1 MGDHFSSKSRHLVG
15 RHLNLIMK
23 FISILCFIGFSRA
36 FVVRREAE
44 AEADAVGFGIG
55 YGASPR
61 AVSTPVC
68 KSVPQKV
75 CKDRTIETPRKVC
88 HTEHDEIVD
97 TTITEHCQT
106 TTTTK
111 CEQTSSQVRHSS
123 NIVGSD
129 SKVVS
134 TGVVASPE
142 VTVSQGA
149 SVHGGAVS
157 GYSAGT
163 TGAISGYGAGGAIS
177 STGVI
182 GTTGIIGSTGL
193 VGSGS
198 SLGYGVVTY
207 GKREADADAEADAG
221 LYGYGSNGVSPVSPS
236 APICR
241 SVPVRTCNKVPVNR
255 PRKTA
260 KTVCK
265 TVTDIKVIKDCT
277 DTVSTTCT
285 QQSVQQ
291 SQYSAVVGSDSK
303 VGPSAVVANHGT
315 VSVGST
321 SVAGGYGTGGVV
333 SGYGTGALGGA
344 VLSGVSGGYTSGVVS
359 TPVISGVASTGVASS
374 GAAAVG
380 TGASAT
386 GCVNNKGKSV
396 PCRK

>member
-1 MGDHFSSKSRHLVG
+1 MGDHFSSSSKHLVG
-15 RHLNLIMK
+15 RHLNLNMK
-23 FISILCFIGFSRA
+23 FFSIICFVGFSQA

-44 AEADAVGFGIG
+44 AEADADAFGIG
-55 YGASPR
+55 YGAAPR

-97 TTITEHCQT
+97 TTVTEHCQT

-111 CEQTSSQVRHSS
+111 CEQTSSQTRHSS

-134 TGVVASPE
+134 TGVIASPE
-142 VTVSQGA
+142 VTVARGA
-149 SVHGGAVS
+149 STHGGVVS
-157 GYSAGT
+157 GYTAGT
-163 TGAISGYGAGGAIS
+163 SGAAAGYGAGGAIT

-182 GTTGIIGSTGL
+182 GTAGLIGSTG
-193 VGSGS
+193 VVSNGA
-198 SLGYGVVTY
+198 SLGYGGVTY
-207 GKREADADAEADAG
+207 AKREADADAEADAG
-221 LYGYGSNGVSPVSPS
+221 FYGYGSNGVSPVSTS

-255 PRKTA
+255 PRKVA

-291 SQYSAVVGSDSK
+291 SHSSAVVGSDAR

-315 VSVGST
+315 VSVGSAG
-321 SVAGGYGTGGVV
+321 VAGGYGTGAIV
-333 SGYGTGALGGA
+333 SGIAGGA
-344 VLSGVSGGYTSGVVS
+344 ILGGVSGGYTSGV
-359 TPVISGVASTGVASS
+359 SGVS
-374 GAAAVG
+374 AVQ
-380 TGASAT
+380 
-386 GCVNNKGKSV
+386 
-396 PCRK
+396 

>member
-1 MGDHFSSKSRHLVG
+1 MGSTWGDYFSSSSKCLVG
-15 RHLNLIMK
+15 RNLNLMMM
-23 FISILCFIGFSRA
+23 FISILCFIGLSQA
-36 FVVRREAE
+36 FVVRRDAE
-44 AEADAVGFGIG
+44 AEADADAFGIG
-55 YGASPR
+55 HGASPR

-97 TTITEHCQT
+97 TTVTEHCQT

-111 CEQTSSQVRHSS
+111 CEQTSSQTRHSS

-134 TGVVASPE
+134 TGIIASPE
-142 VTVSQGA
+142 VTVAQGA
-149 SVHGGAVS
+149 STHGGVVS
-157 GYSAGT
+157 GYNAGT
-163 TGAISGYGAGGAIS
+163 GVASGYGAGGAIT

-182 GTTGIIGSTGL
+182 GTTGLIGSTGV
-193 VGSGS
+193 VGSGA
-198 SLGYGVVTY
+198 SLGYGGVTY

-221 LYGYGSNGVSPVSPS
+221 FYGYGSNGVSPVSTS

-255 PRKTA
+255 PRKVA

-291 SQYSAVVGSDSK
+291 SHSSAVVGSGSK

-315 VSVGST
+315 VSVGSAG
-321 SVAGGYGTGGVV
+321 VAGGYGAGAVV
-333 SGYGTGALGGA
+333 SGYGTGALASGIAGGSF
-344 VLSGVSGGYTSGVVS
+344 LGGVSGGYTSGLV
-359 TPVISGVASTGVASS
+359 TNPVISGVASTGS
-374 GAAAVG
+374 AAVI
-380 TGASAT
+380 SA
-386 GCVNNKGKSV
+386 
-396 PCRK
+396 

>member
-1 MGDHFSSKSRHLVG
+1 MGDHFSPKHLVG
-15 RHLNLIMK
+15 RNLNLIMK
-23 FISILCFIGFSRA
+23 FTSLICFFGFSQA
-36 FVVRREAE
+36 FVVRREAD
-44 AEADAVGFGIG
+44 ADADAFGIG

-97 TTITEHCQT
+97 TTVTEHCQT

-111 CEQTSSQVRHSS
+111 CEQTNSQTRHSS

-134 TGVVASPE
+134 TGVIASPE
-142 VTVSQGA
+142 VTVAQGA
-149 SVHGGAVS
+149 STHGGVVS
-157 GYSAGT
+157 GYTAGT
-163 TGAISGYGAGGAIS
+163 SGAAAGYGAGGAI
-177 STGVI
+177 I
-182 GTTGIIGSTGL
+182 GTTGLIGSTG
-193 VGSGS
+193 VVNNGA
-198 SLGYGVVTY
+198 SLGYGY
-207 GKREADADAEADAG
+207 GKREADADTEADAG
-221 LYGYGSNGVSPVSPS
+221 FYGYGSNGVSPVSTS

-255 PRKTA
+255 PRKVA

-291 SQYSAVVGSDSK
+291 SHSSAVVGSNSR

-315 VSVGST
+315 VSVGSVG
-321 SVAGGYGTGGVV
+321 VAGGYGTGAVV
-333 SGYGTGALGGA
+333 GGYSSGALLGA
-344 VLSGVSGGYTSGVVS
+344 VSGGYTGGAVS
-359 TPVISGVASTGVASS
+359 TGYAAPVVSGVATT
-374 GAAAVG
+374 GAAAA
-380 TGASAT
+380 GAGATAT
-386 GCVNNKGKSV
+386 GCVNSTGQTV
-396 PCRK
+396 PCSE

>member
-1 MGDHFSSKSRHLVG
+1 MGDHFSSSSKCLVG
-15 RHLNLIMK
+15 RDLNLIMK
-23 FISILCFIGFSRA
+23 FISILCFIGFTQA

-44 AEADAVGFGIG
+44 PDADADAFGIG

-61 AVSTPVC
+61 AVSAPVC

-97 TTITEHCQT
+97 TTVTEHCQT

-111 CEQTSSQVRHSS
+111 CEQTSSQTRHSS

-134 TGVVASPE
+134 TGIIASPE
-142 VTVSQGA
+142 VTVAQGA
-149 SVHGGAVS
+149 STHGGVVS

-163 TGAISGYGAGGAIS
+163 SGVAAGYGVGGAIT
-177 STGVI
+177 STGVA
-182 GTTGIIGSTGL
+182 GTTGLIGSTG
-193 VGSGS
+193 VVSSGA
-198 SLGYGVVTY
+198 SLGYGGVSY

-221 LYGYGSNGVSPVSPS
+221 FYGYGSNGVSPVSTS

-255 PRKTA
+255 PRKVA

-277 DTVSTTCT
+277 DTVSTTCS

-291 SQYSAVVGSDSK
+291 SHSSAVVGTDSK

-315 VSVGST
+315 VSVGSPG
-321 SVAGGYGTGGVV
+321 VAGGYGAGAIA
-333 SGYGTGALGGA
+333 SGYGTGAVVSGYGA
-344 VLSGVSGGYTSGVVS
+344 GALASGIAGVSGGYTSGLV
-359 TPVISGVASTGVASS
+359 TNP
-374 GAAAVG
+374 
-380 TGASAT
+380 
-386 GCVNNKGKSV
+386 
-396 PCRK
+396 

>member
-1 MGDHFSSKSRHLVG
+1 MGDHFSSSSKHQVG

-23 FISILCFIGFSRA
+23 FISILCFVASSQA

-44 AEADAVGFGIG
+44 ADAEADAFGIG
-55 YGASPR
+55 YGAAPR
-61 AVSTPVC
+61 AVSAPVC

-97 TTITEHCQT
+97 TTVTEHCQT

-111 CEQTSSQVRHSS
+111 CEQTSSQTRHSS

-134 TGVVASPE
+134 TGIIASPE
-142 VTVSQGA
+142 VTVAQGA
-149 SVHGGAVS
+149 STHGGVVS
-157 GYSAGT
+157 GYSTGT
-163 TGAISGYGAGGAIS
+163 GVATGYGAGGAIT
-177 STGVI
+177 STGVV
-182 GTTGIIGSTGL
+182 GTTGIIGSTGV
-193 VGSGS
+193 VGSTASLGYGS
-198 SLGYGVVTY
+198 SLGYGGVNY
-207 GKREADADAEADAG
+207 GKRDADADADAG
-221 LYGYGSNGVSPVSPS
+221 LYGYSANGVSPVSAS

-255 PRKTA
+255 PRKVA

-291 SQYSAVVGSDSK
+291 SHSSAVVGSDSK

-315 VSVGST
+315 ISVGSAG
-321 SVAGGYGTGGVV
+321 VAGGYGAGAIASGYGTGAVV
-333 SGYGTGALGGA
+333 SGYGTGALASGNAGGSI
-344 VLSGVSGGYTSGVVS
+344 LGGVSGGYTCGLV
-359 TPVISGVASTGVASS
+359 TNPVISGVASTGS
-374 GAAAVG
+374 AAVI
-380 TGASAT
+380 SA
-386 GCVNNKGKSV
+386 
-396 PCRK
+396 

>member
-1 MGDHFSSKSRHLVG
+1 MGRSLQLLMQASGGKESQPQHEV
-15 RHLNLIMK
+15 
-23 FISILCFIGFSRA
+23 LCFVGFSQA

-44 AEADAVGFGIG
+44 PDADADAFGIG

-61 AVSTPVC
+61 AVSSPVC

-97 TTITEHCQT
+97 TTVTEHCQT

-111 CEQTSSQVRHSS
+111 CEQTSSQTRHSS

-134 TGVVASPE
+134 TGVIASPE
-142 VTVSQGA
+142 VTVAQGA
-149 SVHGGAVS
+149 STHGGVVS
-157 GYSAGT
+157 GYTAGT
-163 TGAISGYGAGGAIS
+163 SGAAAGYGAGGAIT

-182 GTTGIIGSTGL
+182 GTTGLISSTSVVSNGA
-193 VGSGS
+193 
-198 SLGYGVVTY
+198 SLGYY

-221 LYGYGSNGVSPVSPS
+221 FYGYGSNGVSPVSTS

-255 PRKTA
+255 PRKVA

-291 SQYSAVVGSDSK
+291 SHSSAVVGSDSK

-315 VSVGST
+315 VSVGN
-321 SVAGGYGTGGVV
+321 AGGYGTGAVV
-333 SGYGTGALGGA
+333 GGYSSGSLLGA
-344 VLSGVSGGYTSGVVS
+344 VSGGYTGGVVATGYAAPVVSGVS
-359 TPVISGVASTGVASS
+359 TS
-374 GAAAVG
+374 GAATAVA
-380 TGASAT
+380 GAAAT
-386 GCVNNKGKSV
+386 GCVNSTGQSV
-396 PCRK
+396 PCSA

>member
-1 MGDHFSSKSRHLVG
+1 MGDHFSSLSKHLVG
-15 RHLNLIMK
+15 RNLIPIMK
-23 FISILCFIGFSRA
+23 FISIICFFGFSQA

-44 AEADAVGFGIG
+44 PDADADAFGIG

-61 AVSTPVC
+61 AVSAPVC

-97 TTITEHCQT
+97 TTVTEHCQT

-111 CEQTSSQVRHSS
+111 CEQTSSQTRQSS

-134 TGVVASPE
+134 TGIIASPE
-142 VTVSQGA
+142 VTVAQGA
-149 SVHGGAVS
+149 STHGGVVS
-157 GYSAGT
+157 SYNAGT
-163 TGAISGYGAGGAIS
+163 GVASGYGAGGAIT
-177 STGVI
+177 STGVV
-182 GTTGIIGSTGL
+182 GTTGLIGSTGV
-193 VGSGS
+193 VGSGA
-198 SLGYGVVTY
+198 SLGYGGVTS

-221 LYGYGSNGVSPVSPS
+221 FYGYGSNGVSPVSTS

-241 SVPVRTCNKVPVNR
+241 SVPVRTCNKVPANR
-255 PRKTA
+255 PRKVA

-291 SQYSAVVGSDSK
+291 SHSSAVVGSDSK

-315 VSVGST
+315 VSVGSAG
-321 SVAGGYGTGGVV
+321 VAGGYGAGAFASGYGTGAVV
-333 SGYGTGALGGA
+333 SGYGTGALVSGIAGGA
-344 VLSGVSGGYTSGVVS
+344 ILGGVSGGYTSGLV
-359 TPVISGVASTGVASS
+359 TNPVISGVGSTGS
-374 GAAAVG
+374 AAVI
-380 TGASAT
+380 SA
-386 GCVNNKGKSV
+386 
-396 PCRK
+396 

>member
-23 FISILCFIGFSRA
+23 FISILCFIGFSQA

-44 AEADAVGFGIG
+44 ADADADAGYG
-55 YGASPR
+55 YGAVSPA
-61 AVSTPVC
+61 AVSAPVC
-68 KSVPQKV
+68 NSVPEKV

-97 TTITEHCQT
+97 TTVIEHCQT

-111 CEQTSSQVRHSS
+111 CEQTSSQTRHSS

-134 TGVVASPE
+134 TGIIASPE
-142 VTVSQGA
+142 VTVAQGA
-149 SVHGGAVS
+149 STHGGVVT

-163 TGAISGYGAGGAIS
+163 SGVAAGYGAGGAIT
-177 STGVI
+177 STGVV
-182 GTTGIIGSTGL
+182 GTTGLIGSTGVL
-193 VGSGS
+193 SSGA
-198 SLGYGVVTY
+198 SLGYGGVNY

-221 LYGYGSNGVSPVSPS
+221 FYGYGSNGVSPVSTS

-255 PRKTA
+255 PRKVA

-265 TVTDIKVIKDCT
+265 VVTDIKVIKDCT

-291 SQYSAVVGSDSK
+291 SHSSAVAGSDSK

-315 VSVGST
+315 VSVGSAG
-321 SVAGGYGTGGVV
+321 VAGGYGTGAITSGYGTGAVV
-333 SGYGTGALGGA
+333 SGYGTGALVGGIGGGS
-344 VLSGVSGGYTSGVVS
+344 LLGGVSGGYTGG
-359 TPVISGVASTGVASS
+359 VISGVASAGS
-374 GAAAVG
+374 GAVV
-380 TGASAT
+380 SA
-386 GCVNNKGKSV
+386 
-396 PCRK
+396 

>member
-1 MGDHFSSKSRHLVG
+1 MGDHFSSSSKNLVG

-23 FISILCFIGFSRA
+23 LIPILCFIGCSQA

-44 AEADAVGFGIG
+44 AEADADGFGIG

-111 CEQTSSQVRHSS
+111 CEQTSSQTRHSS
-123 NIVGSD
+123 NIIGSD

-142 VTVSQGA
+142 VTVARGA

-163 TGAISGYGAGGAIS
+163 TGAIAGYGAGGLVGS
-177 STGVI
+177 
-182 GTTGIIGSTGL
+182 TGIIGSTGL
-193 VGSGS
+193 VGTGA
-198 SLGYGVVTY
+198 SLGYGTSLGYGGVSY
-207 GKREADADAEADAG
+207 GKRDADADADAG
-221 LYGYGSNGVSPVSPS
+221 LYGYGSTGVSPVSAS

-333 SGYGTGALGGA
+333 SGYGTGAIVGGYGTGALGGA
-344 VLSGVSGGYTSGVVS
+344 VLSGVSGGYTIGVVT
-359 TPVISGVASTGVASS
+359 TPVISGVASTGVA
-374 GAAAVG
+374 AV
-380 TGASAT
+380 
-386 GCVNNKGKSV
+386 
-396 PCRK
+396 

>member
-1 MGDHFSSKSRHLVG
+1 MHQVG
-15 RHLNLIMK
+15 RHLNIIMK
-23 FISILCFIGFSRA
+23 FISILCFVASSQA

-44 AEADAVGFGIG
+44 ADAEADAFGIG

-61 AVSTPVC
+61 AVSAPVC

-97 TTITEHCQT
+97 TTVTEHCQT

-111 CEQTSSQVRHSS
+111 CEQTSSQTRHSS

-134 TGVVASPE
+134 TGIIASPE
-142 VTVSQGA
+142 VIVAQGA
-149 SVHGGAVS
+149 STHGGVVS

-163 TGAISGYGAGGAIS
+163 SGVAAGYGVGIVGN
-177 STGVI
+177 TGL
-182 GTTGIIGSTGL
+182 IGSTGV
-193 VGSGS
+193 VGSATSVGYGS
-198 SLGYGVVTY
+198 SLGYGGVSY
-207 GKREADADAEADAG
+207 GKREADADADAG
-221 LYGYGSNGVSPVSPS
+221 LYGYSANGVSPVSAS

-255 PRKTA
+255 PRKVA

-291 SQYSAVVGSDSK
+291 SHSSAVVGSDSK

-315 VSVGST
+315 VSVGS
-321 SVAGGYGTGGVV
+321 AGVVGGYGAGAIASGYGTGAVV
-333 SGYGTGALGGA
+333 SGYGTGALASGNAGGSI
-344 VLSGVSGGYTSGVVS
+344 LGGVSGGYTSGLV
-359 TPVISGVASTGVASS
+359 TNPVISGVASTGS
-374 GAAAVG
+374 AAVI
-380 TGASAT
+380 SA
-386 GCVNNKGKSV
+386 
-396 PCRK
+396 

>member
-1 MGDHFSSKSRHLVG
+1 MGDHFSSLSKHLVG
-15 RHLNLIMK
+15 RNLNLIMK
-23 FISILCFIGFSRA
+23 FISILCFFGFSQA

-44 AEADAVGFGIG
+44 ADADADAFGIG

-61 AVSTPVC
+61 AVSAPVC

-111 CEQTSSQVRHSS
+111 CEQTSSQTRHSS

-142 VTVSQGA
+142 VTVTQGA
-149 SVHGGAVS
+149 STHGGVVS
-157 GYSAGT
+157 GYTAGT
-163 TGAISGYGAGGAIS
+163 TGVVAGYGAGGLIS
-177 STGVI
+177 S
-182 GTTGIIGSTGL
+182 TGIIGSAGVVGTG
-193 VGSGS
+193 VSQV
-198 SLGYGVVTY
+198 YGANIGFDGVTY
-207 GKREADADAEADAG
+207 GKREADAVANADAGADAG
-221 LYGYGSNGVSPVSPS
+221 LYGVSPVSAS
-236 APICR
+236 APVCR
-241 SVPVRTCNKVPVNR
+241 SVPVRTCNQVPVNR
-255 PRKTA
+255 PRKVA

-265 TVTDIKVIKDCT
+265 TVTDIKIIKDCT

-291 SQYSAVVGSDSK
+291 SHSSAVVGSDSK

-315 VSVGST
+315 VSVGSAG
-321 SVAGGYGTGGVV
+321 VVGGYGAGALV
-333 SGYGTGALGGA
+333 SGYSGGSILGNAILGD
-344 VLSGVSGGYTSGVVS
+344 VSGGGVTAGYS
-359 TPVISGVASTGVASS
+359 TPVISGVASTGSAIAEAASTEDDITG
-374 GAAAVG
+374 GAVVE
-380 TGASAT
+380 SE
-386 GCVNNKGKSV
+386 
-396 PCRK
+396 

>member
-1 MGDHFSSKSRHLVG
+1 MGDHFSSKHLVG
-15 RHLNLIMK
+15 RNLNLIMK
-23 FISILCFIGFSRA
+23 FALILCFFGFSQA

-44 AEADAVGFGIG
+44 ADADADAFGIG

-61 AVSTPVC
+61 AVSAPVC

-111 CEQTSSQVRHSS
+111 CEQTSSQTRHSS

-134 TGVVASPE
+134 TGVIASPE
-142 VTVSQGA
+142 VTVVRGA
-149 SVHGGAVS
+149 STHGGVVS
-157 GYSAGT
+157 GYTAGT
-163 TGAISGYGAGGAIS
+163 SGAAAGYGAGGAITS
-177 STGVI
+177 KGVI
-182 GTTGIIGSTGL
+182 GTTGLIGSTG
-193 VGSGS
+193 VVSNGA
-198 SLGYGVVTY
+198 SLGYGGVTY
-207 GKREADADAEADAG
+207 AKREADADAEADAG
-221 LYGYGSNGVSPVSPS
+221 VYGYGSNGVSPVSTS

-255 PRKTA
+255 PRKVA

-291 SQYSAVVGSDSK
+291 SHSSAVVGSNSK

-315 VSVGST
+315 VSVGSAG
-321 SVAGGYGTGGVV
+321 VAGGYGTGAVV
-333 SGYGTGALGGA
+333 GGYSSGALLGA
-344 VLSGVSGGYTSGVVS
+344 VSGGYTGGVVS
-359 TPVISGVASTGVASS
+359 TGYAAPVVSGVASTG
-374 GAAAVG
+374 AAAA
-380 TGASAT
+380 GAGATAT
-386 GCVNNKGKSV
+386 GCVNSTGQTV
-396 PCRK
+396 PCSE

>member
-1 MGDHFSSKSRHLVG
+1 MGDYFSSSSKCLVG
-15 RHLNLIMK
+15 RNLNLMMK
-23 FISILCFIGFSRA
+23 FISILCLIGLSQA

-44 AEADAVGFGIG
+44 PDADANAFGIG
-55 YGASPR
+55 YGAAPR
-61 AVSTPVC
+61 AVSAPVC

-111 CEQTSSQVRHSS
+111 CEQTSSQTRHSS

-134 TGVVASPE
+134 TGIIASPE
-142 VTVSQGA
+142 VTVAQGA
-149 SVHGGAVS
+149 STHGGVVS

-163 TGAISGYGAGGAIS
+163 SGVAAGYGAGGAIT
-177 STGVI
+177 STGVA
-182 GTTGIIGSTGL
+182 GTTGLIGSTG
-193 VGSGS
+193 VVSSGA
-198 SLGYGVVTY
+198 SLGYGGVGY

-221 LYGYGSNGVSPVSPS
+221 FYGYGSNGVSPVSTS

-255 PRKTA
+255 PRKVA

-291 SQYSAVVGSDSK
+291 SHSSAVVGSDSK

-315 VSVGST
+315 VSVGNAG
-321 SVAGGYGTGGVV
+321 VAGGYGTGAIA
-333 SGYGTGALGGA
+333 SGYGTGAVVSGYGA
-344 VLSGVSGGYTSGVVS
+344 GALASGIAGVSGGYTSGLV
-359 TPVISGVASTGVASS
+359 TNPVISGVASTGS
-374 GAAAVG
+374 AAVI
-380 TGASAT
+380 SA
-386 GCVNNKGKSV
+386 
-396 PCRK
+396 

>member
-1 MGDHFSSKSRHLVG
+1 MGDHFSSSSKCLVG
-15 RHLNLIMK
+15 RDLNIIMK
-23 FISILCFIGFSRA
+23 FISILCFIGLSQA

-44 AEADAVGFGIG
+44 PDADADAFGIG

-61 AVSTPVC
+61 AVSAPVC

-134 TGVVASPE
+134 TGVIASPE

-193 VGSGS
+193 VGSGA
-198 SLGYGVVTY
+198 SLGYGGVTY

-221 LYGYGSNGVSPVSPS
+221 LYGYGSNGVSPVSTS

-321 SVAGGYGTGGVV
+321 SVAGGYGTGALVGGYS
-333 SGYGTGALGGA
+333 SGGLLG
-344 VLSGVSGGYTSGVVS
+344 GVSGGYTGGVVATGYS
-359 TPVISGVASTGVASS
+359 APVVSGVASS
-374 GAAAVG
+374 GAAAAG
-380 TGASAT
+380 SGASAT
-386 GCVNNKGKSV
+386 GCVNSTGKSV
-396 PCRK
+396 PCSK

>member
-1 MGDHFSSKSRHLVG
+1 MGDYFSSSSKCLVG
-15 RHLNLIMK
+15 RNLNLMMK
-23 FISILCFIGFSRA
+23 FISILCLIGLSQA

-44 AEADAVGFGIG
+44 PDADADAFGIG

-111 CEQTSSQVRHSS
+111 CEQTSSQTRHSS

-134 TGVVASPE
+134 TGIIASPE
-142 VTVSQGA
+142 VTVAQGA
-149 SVHGGAVS
+149 STHGGVVS

-163 TGAISGYGAGGAIS
+163 SGVASGYGAGAIT

-182 GTTGIIGSTGL
+182 GSTGIIGSIGE
-193 VGSGS
+193 VGSTTSLGYGS
-198 SLGYGVVTY
+198 SLGYGGVTY
-207 GKREADADAEADAG
+207 GKRDADADADAG
-221 LYGYGSNGVSPVSPS
+221 LYGYNANGVSPVSAS
-236 APICR
+236 APVCR

-255 PRKTA
+255 PRKVA

-265 TVTDIKVIKDCT
+265 IVTDIKVIKDCT

-291 SQYSAVVGSDSK
+291 SHSSAVVGSDSK

-315 VSVGST
+315 VSVGSAG
-321 SVAGGYGTGGVV
+321 VAGGYGAGAIASGYGTGAVV
-333 SGYGTGALGGA
+333 SGYGTGALASGIAGGSILG
-344 VLSGVSGGYTSGVVS
+344 VVSGGYTSGLV
-359 TPVISGVASTGVASS
+359 TNPVISGVASTGS
-374 GAAAVG
+374 AAVI
-380 TGASAT
+380 SA
-386 GCVNNKGKSV
+386 
-396 PCRK
+396 

>member
-1 MGDHFSSKSRHLVG
+1 MGSTWGDHFSSISKHLVG
-15 RHLNLIMK
+15 KNLNPIMK
-23 FISILCFIGFSRA
+23 FISILCFFGFSQA

-44 AEADAVGFGIG
+44 PDADADAFGIG

-61 AVSTPVC
+61 AVSAPVC

-97 TTITEHCQT
+97 TTVTKHCQT

-111 CEQTSSQVRHSS
+111 CEQTSSQTRHSS

-134 TGVVASPE
+134 TGIIASPE
-142 VTVSQGA
+142 VTVAQGA
-149 SVHGGAVS
+149 STHGGVVS
-157 GYSAGT
+157 GYNAGT
-163 TGAISGYGAGGAIS
+163 GVASGYGAGGAIT

-182 GTTGIIGSTGL
+182 GTTGLIGSTGV
-193 VGSGS
+193 VGSGA
-198 SLGYGVVTY
+198 SLGYGGVTY

-221 LYGYGSNGVSPVSPS
+221 FYGYGSNGVSPVSTS

-255 PRKTA
+255 PRKVA

-291 SQYSAVVGSDSK
+291 SHSSAVVGSGSK

-315 VSVGST
+315 VSVGSAG
-321 SVAGGYGTGGVV
+321 VAGGYGAGAVV
-333 SGYGTGALGGA
+333 SGYGTGALASGIAGGSF
-344 VLSGVSGGYTSGVVS
+344 LGGVSGGYTSGLV
-359 TPVISGVASTGVASS
+359 TNPVISGVASTGS
-374 GAAAVG
+374 AAVI
-380 TGASAT
+380 SA
-386 GCVNNKGKSV
+386 
-396 PCRK
+396 

>member
-23 FISILCFIGFSRA
+23 FISILCFIGFSKA

-44 AEADAVGFGIG
+44 AEADADGFGIG
-55 YGASPR
+55 YSASPR
-61 AVSTPVC
+61 AVSSPVC

-97 TTITEHCQT
+97 TTVTEHCQT

-111 CEQTSSQVRHSS
+111 CEQTSSQTRHSS

-134 TGVVASPE
+134 TGIIASPE
-142 VTVSQGA
+142 VTVAQGA
-149 SVHGGAVS
+149 STHGGVVT

-163 TGAISGYGAGGAIS
+163 SGVAAGYGAGGAIT
-177 STGVI
+177 STGVV
-182 GTTGIIGSTGL
+182 GTTGLIGSTGVL
-193 VGSGS
+193 SSGA
-198 SLGYGVVTY
+198 SLGYGGVNY

-221 LYGYGSNGVSPVSPS
+221 FYGYGSNGVSPVSTS

-255 PRKTA
+255 PRKVA

-265 TVTDIKVIKDCT
+265 TVPDIKVIKDCT

-291 SQYSAVVGSDSK
+291 SHSSAVVGSDSK
-303 VGPSAVVANHGT
+303 VGPSAVVTNHGT
-315 VSVGST
+315 VSVGNAG
-321 SVAGGYGTGGVV
+321 VAGGYGTGAVV
-333 SGYGTGALGGA
+333 GGYSSGSLLGA
-344 VLSGVSGGYTSGVVS
+344 VSGGYTGGVVS
-359 TPVISGVASTGVASS
+359 TGYAAPVVSGVATS
-374 GAAAVG
+374 GAATA
-380 TGASAT
+380 GAGAAAT
-386 GCVNNKGKSV
+386 GCVNSTGQSV
-396 PCRK
+396 PCSE

>member
-23 FISILCFIGFSRA
+23 FFSILCFIGFNQA

-44 AEADAVGFGIG
+44 AEADADGFGIG

-88 HTEHDEIVD
+88 HTEHDEIID

-111 CEQTSSQVRHSS
+111 CEQTSSQTRHSS

-134 TGVVASPE
+134 TGVIASPE
-142 VTVSQGA
+142 VTVAQGA

-163 TGAISGYGAGGAIS
+163 SGAISGYGAGGAIS

-182 GTTGIIGSTGL
+182 GSTGIIGSTGL
-193 VGSGS
+193 VGSGA
-198 SLGYGVVTY
+198 SLGYGGVTY

-221 LYGYGSNGVSPVSPS
+221 LYGYGSNGVSPVSTS

-241 SVPVRTCNKVPVNR
+241 SVPVNR

-315 VSVGST
+315 VFVGSA
-321 SVAGGYGTGGVV
+321 SVAGGYGTGALVGGFS
-333 SGYGTGALGGA
+333 SGGLLG
-344 VLSGVSGGYTSGVVS
+344 GVSGGYTGGVVATGYS
-359 TPVISGVASTGVASS
+359 APVVSGVASS
-374 GAAAVG
+374 GAAAEG
-380 TGASAT
+380 TGASSAT
-386 GCVNNKGKSV
+386 GCVNSTGKSV
-396 PCRK
+396 PC

>member
-1 MGDHFSSKSRHLVG
+1 MGDHFSSLSKYLVG
-15 RHLNLIMK
+15 RNLNPIMK
-23 FISILCFIGFSRA
+23 FISIICFFGFSQA

-44 AEADAVGFGIG
+44 PDADADAFGIG

-61 AVSTPVC
+61 AVSAPVC

-97 TTITEHCQT
+97 TTVTEHCQT

-111 CEQTSSQVRHSS
+111 CEQTSSQTRHSS

-134 TGVVASPE
+134 TGVIASPE
-142 VTVSQGA
+142 VTVAQGA
-149 SVHGGAVS
+149 STHGGVVS
-157 GYSAGT
+157 GYTAGT
-163 TGAISGYGAGGAIS
+163 TGVVSGYGAGGAIT

-182 GTTGIIGSTGL
+182 GTTGLIGSTGI
-193 VGSGS
+193 VGSVA
-198 SLGYGVVTY
+198 SLGYGTSLGYGGVSY
-207 GKREADADAEADAG
+207 GKRDADAEADAG
-221 LYGYGSNGVSPVSPS
+221 LYGYGANGVSPVSAS
-236 APICR
+236 SPICR
-241 SVPVRTCNKVPVNR
+241 SVPVRTCNKVPINQ
-255 PRKTA
+255 PRKVA

-303 VGPSAVVANHGT
+303 VGPSAIVANHGT
-315 VSVGST
+315 VSVGSAG
-321 SVAGGYGTGGVV
+321 VAGGYGTGAIV
-333 SGYGTGALGGA
+333 SGYGTGAVASGYGTGAIVSGIAGGA
-344 VLSGVSGGYTSGVVS
+344 ILGGVSGGYTSGV
-359 TPVISGVASTGVASS
+359 SGVS
-374 GAAAVG
+374 AVQ
-380 TGASAT
+380 
-386 GCVNNKGKSV
+386 SV
-396 PCRK
+396 

>member
-1 MGDHFSSKSRHLVG
+1 MGDHFSSLSKYLVG
-15 RHLNLIMK
+15 RNLNPIMK
-23 FISILCFIGFSRA
+23 FISIICFFGFSQA

-44 AEADAVGFGIG
+44 PDADADAFGIG

-61 AVSTPVC
+61 AVSAPVC

-97 TTITEHCQT
+97 TTVTEHCQT

-111 CEQTSSQVRHSS
+111 CEQTSSQTRHSS

-134 TGVVASPE
+134 SGVVASPE
-142 VTVSQGA
+142 VTVAQGA
-149 SVHGGAVS
+149 STHGGVVS
-157 GYSAGT
+157 GYTAGT
-163 TGAISGYGAGGAIS
+163 TGVVSGYRAGGAIT

-182 GTTGIIGSTGL
+182 GTTGLIGSTG
-193 VGSGS
+193 VVTNGA
-198 SLGYGVVTY
+198 SLGYGGVTY
-207 GKREADADAEADAG
+207 AKREADADAEADAG
-221 LYGYGSNGVSPVSPS
+221 FYGYGSNGVSPVSTS

-255 PRKTA
+255 PRKVA
-260 KTVCK
+260 MTVCK

-277 DTVSTTCT
+277 DTVSTTCP

-291 SQYSAVVGSDSK
+291 SRSSAVVGSNSR

-315 VSVGST
+315 ISVGSAG
-321 SVAGGYGTGGVV
+321 VAGGYGTGAVV
-333 SGYGTGALGGA
+333 GGYTSGAILGA
-344 VLSGVSGGYTSGVVS
+344 VSGGYTGSVVS
-359 TPVISGVASTGVASS
+359 TGYAAPVVSGVASTG
-374 GAAAVG
+374 AAAAG
-380 TGASAT
+380 AGASAT
-386 GCVNNKGKSV
+386 GCVNSTGQSV
-396 PCRK
+396 PCSE

>member
-15 RHLNLIMK
+15 RHLNLTMK
-23 FISILCFIGFSRA
+23 FISILCFIGFSQA

-44 AEADAVGFGIG
+44 AEADADGFGIG

-134 TGVVASPE
+134 TGVIASPE

-163 TGAISGYGAGGAIS
+163 TGAISGFGAGGAIS

-193 VGSGS
+193 VGSGA
-198 SLGYGVVTY
+198 SLGYGGVTY

-221 LYGYGSNGVSPVSPS
+221 LYGYGSNGVSPVSTS

-321 SVAGGYGTGGVV
+321 SVAGGYGTGALVGGYSSGAIVG
-333 SGYGTGALGGA
+333 GYGTGALGGA
-344 VLSGVSGGYTSGVVS
+344 VLSGVSGGYTSGVVT
-359 TPVISGVASTGVASS
+359 TPVISGVASTGVA
-374 GAAAVG
+374 AV
-380 TGASAT
+380 
-386 GCVNNKGKSV
+386 
-396 PCRK
+396 

>member
-1 MGDHFSSKSRHLVG
+1 MGDHFSSSSKHLVG
-15 RHLNLIMK
+15 RHLNLNMK
-23 FISILCFIGFSRA
+23 FFSIICFVGFSQA

-44 AEADAVGFGIG
+44 AEADADAFGIG

-61 AVSTPVC
+61 AVSAPVC

-97 TTITEHCQT
+97 TTVTEHCQT

-111 CEQTSSQVRHSS
+111 CEQTSSQTRHSS

-134 TGVVASPE
+134 TGVIASPE
-142 VTVSQGA
+142 VTVAQGA
-149 SVHGGAVS
+149 STHGGIVS
-157 GYSAGT
+157 GYTAGT
-163 TGAISGYGAGGAIS
+163 TGVVSGYGAGGAIT

-182 GTTGIIGSTGL
+182 GTTGLIGSTGI
-193 VGSGS
+193 VGSVA
-198 SLGYGVVTY
+198 SLGYGTSLGYGGVSY
-207 GKREADADAEADAG
+207 GKRDADAEADAG
-221 LYGYGSNGVSPVSPS
+221 LYGYGANGVSPVSAS
-236 APICR
+236 SPICR
-241 SVPVRTCNKVPVNR
+241 SVPVRTCNKVPINR
-255 PRKTA
+255 PRKVA

-291 SQYSAVVGSDSK
+291 SHSSAVVGSDSK

-315 VSVGST
+315 VSVGSAG
-321 SVAGGYGTGGVV
+321 VAGGYGTGAIV
-333 SGYGTGALGGA
+333 SGYGTGAVASGYGTGAIVSGIGGGA
-344 VLSGVSGGYTSGVVS
+344 ILGGVSGGYTSGV
-359 TPVISGVASTGVASS
+359 SGVLGVS
-374 GAAAVG
+374 AVQ
-380 TGASAT
+380 
-386 GCVNNKGKSV
+386 SV
-396 PCRK
+396 

>member
-23 FISILCFIGFSRA
+23 FFSILCFIGFNQA

-44 AEADAVGFGIG
+44 AEADADGFGIG

-88 HTEHDEIVD
+88 HTEHDEIID

-111 CEQTSSQVRHSS
+111 CEQTNSQTRHSS

-134 TGVVASPE
+134 TGVIASPE
-142 VTVSQGA
+142 VTVAQGA
-149 SVHGGAVS
+149 SVHGGAIS

-182 GTTGIIGSTGL
+182 GSTGIIGSTGL
-193 VGSGS
+193 VGSGA
-198 SLGYGVVTY
+198 SLGYGGVTY

-221 LYGYGSNGVSPVSPS
+221 LYGFGSNGVSPVSPS

-255 PRKTA
+255 PRRTA

-265 TVTDIKVIKDCT
+265 TVT

-315 VSVGST
+315 VSVGSAG
-321 SVAGGYGTGGVV
+321 VAGGVAGGVV
-333 SGYGTGALGGA
+333 SGYGTGAIVGGYGTGA
-344 VLSGVSGGYTSGVVS
+344 LLSGVSGAYTSGLVT
-359 TPVISGVASTGVASS
+359 TPVISGVATSGVA
-374 GAAAVG
+374 AV
-380 TGASAT
+380 
-386 GCVNNKGKSV
+386 
-396 PCRK
+396 

>member
-1 MGDHFSSKSRHLVG
+1 MGSTWGDYFSSSSKCLVG
-15 RHLNLIMK
+15 RNLNLMMK
-23 FISILCFIGFSRA
+23 FISILCFIGLSQA
-36 FVVRREAE
+36 FVVRREA
-44 AEADAVGFGIG
+44 APDADADAFGIG
-55 YGASPR
+55 YGAAPR
-61 AVSTPVC
+61 AVSAPVC

-97 TTITEHCQT
+97 TTVTEHCQT

-111 CEQTSSQVRHSS
+111 CEQTSSQTRHSS

-134 TGVVASPE
+134 TGVIASPE
-142 VTVSQGA
+142 VTVAQGA
-149 SVHGGAVS
+149 STHGGVVS
-157 GYSAGT
+157 GYTAGT
-163 TGAISGYGAGGAIS
+163 SGAAAGYGAGGAIT
-177 STGVI
+177 STGVF
-182 GTTGIIGSTGL
+182 GTSGLIGSTG
-193 VGSGS
+193 VVSNGA
-198 SLGYGVVTY
+198 SLGYGY

-221 LYGYGSNGVSPVSPS
+221 FYGYGSNGVSPVSTS

-255 PRKTA
+255 PRKVA

-291 SQYSAVVGSDSK
+291 SHSSAVVGSDSK

-315 VSVGST
+315 VSVGSAG
-321 SVAGGYGTGGVV
+321 VAGGYGTGAIVG
-333 SGYGTGALGGA
+333 GYSSGALLGA
-344 VLSGVSGGYTSGVVS
+344 VSGGYTGGAVS
-359 TPVISGVASTGVASS
+359 TGYAAPVVSGVATT
-374 GAAAVG
+374 GAAAA
-380 TGASAT
+380 GAGATAT
-386 GCVNNKGKSV
+386 GCVNSTGQTV
-396 PCRK
+396 PCSE

>member
-1 MGDHFSSKSRHLVG
+1 MGDHFSSKHLVG
-15 RHLNLIMK
+15 RNLNLIMK
-23 FISILCFIGFSRA
+23 FALILCFFGFSQA

-44 AEADAVGFGIG
+44 ADADADAFGIG

-61 AVSTPVC
+61 AVSAPVC

-97 TTITEHCQT
+97 TTVTEHCQT

-111 CEQTSSQVRHSS
+111 CEQTSSQTRHSS

-134 TGVVASPE
+134 TGVIASPE
-142 VTVSQGA
+142 VTVAQGA
-149 SVHGGAVS
+149 STHGGVVS
-157 GYSAGT
+157 GYTAGT
-163 TGAISGYGAGGAIS
+163 SGAAAGYGAGGAITS
-177 STGVI
+177 SGAI
-182 GTTGIIGSTGL
+182 GTTRLIGSTG
-193 VGSGS
+193 VVSSGT
-198 SLGYGVVTY
+198 SLGYGGY

-221 LYGYGSNGVSPVSPS
+221 FYGYGSNGVSPVSTS

-255 PRKTA
+255 PRKVA
-260 KTVCK
+260 MTVCK

-277 DTVSTTCT
+277 DTVSTTCP

-303 VGPSAVVANHGT
+303 VGPSAVV
-315 VSVGST
+315 
-321 SVAGGYGTGGVV
+321 GGVTGGVV
-333 SGYGTGALGGA
+333 SGYGTGAIVGGYGTGTLGGA
-344 VLSGVSGGYTSGVVS
+344 LLSGVSGGYTSGVVT
-359 TPVISGVASTGVASS
+359 TPVISGVASTGVA
-374 GAAAVG
+374 AV
-380 TGASAT
+380 
-386 GCVNNKGKSV
+386 
-396 PCRK
+396 

>member
-1 MGDHFSSKSRHLVG
+1 MGDHFSSSSKHQVG

-23 FISILCFIGFSRA
+23 FISILCFVASSQA

-44 AEADAVGFGIG
+44 ADAEADAFGIG
-55 YGASPR
+55 YGAAPR
-61 AVSTPVC
+61 AVSSPVC

-97 TTITEHCQT
+97 TTVTEHCQT

-111 CEQTSSQVRHSS
+111 CEQTSSQTRHSS

-134 TGVVASPE
+134 TGIIASPE
-142 VTVSQGA
+142 VIVAQGA
-149 SVHGGAVS
+149 STHGGVVS

-163 TGAISGYGAGGAIS
+163 SGVAAGYGAGIVGN
-177 STGVI
+177 TGL
-182 GTTGIIGSTGL
+182 IGSTGV
-193 VGSGS
+193 VGSATSVGYGS
-198 SLGYGVVTY
+198 SLGYGGVSY
-207 GKREADADAEADAG
+207 GKREADADADAG
-221 LYGYGSNGVSPVSPS
+221 LYGYSANGVSPVSAS

-255 PRKTA
+255 PRKVA

-291 SQYSAVVGSDSK
+291 SHSSAVVGSVSK

-315 VSVGST
+315 VSVGSAG
-321 SVAGGYGTGGVV
+321 VAGGYGTGAIVSGYRTGTAV
-333 SGYGTGALGGA
+333 SGYGTGALVSGITGGA
-344 VLSGVSGGYTSGVVS
+344 ILGGVSGGYTSGVVT
-359 TPVISGVASTGVASS
+359 TPVVSGVA
-374 GAAAVG
+374 AVQ
-380 TGASAT
+380 SI
-386 GCVNNKGKSV
+386 
-396 PCRK
+396 

>member
-1 MGDHFSSKSRHLVG
+1 MGRLLQLLVLVSGG
-15 RHLNLIMK
+15 RYLNIIMK
-23 FISILCFIGFSRA
+23 FISILCFVGFSQA

-44 AEADAVGFGIG
+44 ADAEADAFGIG

-61 AVSTPVC
+61 AVSSPVC

-97 TTITEHCQT
+97 TTVTEHCQT

-111 CEQTSSQVRHSS
+111 CEQTSSQTRHSS

-134 TGVVASPE
+134 TGIIASPE
-142 VTVSQGA
+142 VTVAQGA
-149 SVHGGAVS
+149 STHGGAVS
-157 GYSAGT
+157 GYIAGT
-163 TGAISGYGAGGAIS
+163 SGDASGYGAGAIT

-182 GTTGIIGSTGL
+182 GSTGIIGSTGV
-193 VGSGS
+193 VGSTTSLGYGS
-198 SLGYGVVTY
+198 SLGYGGVTY
-207 GKREADADAEADAG
+207 GKRDADADADAS
-221 LYGYGSNGVSPVSPS
+221 LYGYNANGLSPVSAS
-236 APICR
+236 APVCR

-255 PRKTA
+255 PRKVA

-291 SQYSAVVGSDSK
+291 SHSSAVVGSDSK

-315 VSVGST
+315 VSVGSAG
-321 SVAGGYGTGGVV
+321 VAGGYGTGAIVGGYS
-333 SGYGTGALGGA
+333 SGAILGA
-344 VLSGVSGGYTSGVVS
+344 VSGGYTGSVVS
-359 TPVISGVASTGVASS
+359 SGYSAPVVSGVATS
-374 GAAAVG
+374 GAAAA
-380 TGASAT
+380 GAGATAT
-386 GCVNNKGKSV
+386 GCVNSTGQSV
-396 PCRK
+396 PCSE